1 MNLLARI
8 LSHGFAFA
16 VVASIIIVLMY
27 RGEFSAWELPE
38 FLAINSQPRA
48 TDKAD
53 SGTVDR
59 MVDKAKL
66 PAVSPPASP
75 GSPEEAPAPASAA
88 TAGDE
93 VPSGEGIPAAGGEP
107 DTTPVTDGETA
118 ADIPDVAKPDED
130 SDTGAATDSP
140 QVEADD
146 EPSRNLPVDR
156 DHSAAQMT
164 DDASAT
170 TGDETTDES
179 SSTVEA
185 APATAVEE
193 SAVQPSDDTMATM
206 KDATAGQ
213 AATML
218 EPVPVAVTKEAAP
231 AEVIP
236 SVTEASAPAAV
247 KPPAIEAPAPA
258 AVKPPVME
266 APAPAAVKPPAIEAP
281 AAAAVK
287 PLSMEAPAPAAVK
300 PPVMEAPAPAAVKPP
315 AIEAP
320 APAAVKPP
328 AIEAPAAAEAT
339 SSVDEELAPAAGS
352 IPAAKPLTT
361 APNRNP
367 APATTEKPYEVM
379 AKAREAF
386 WLRDFE
392 LAEQQYRKLTQL
404 EPDNPDGYGELGN
417 MYFSQGKWDES
428 AAAYYQAGTRLLNE
442 GRVQEAR
449 QMVDVIRGLNGAQ
462 ADDLEAQINAVS
474 SSSP

>member
-1 MNLLARI
+1 MMNLLARI

-38 FLAINSQPRA
+38 FLAINGQPRA

-66 PAVSPPASP
+66 PAVTPLASP
-75 GSPEEAPAPASAA
+75 GSTEEAAAPASAA
-88 TAGDE
+88 IAGDE

-107 DTTPVTDGETA
+107 DTDSDTTPVTEGETA
-118 ADIPDVAKPDED
+118 ADIPDVAKPDEG
-130 SDTGAATDSP
+130 SATGHTTDSP
-140 QVEADD
+140 PVEADD
-146 EPSRNLPVDR
+146 EPSMSPPVDR
-156 DHSAAQMT
+156 DDSAAQTT
-164 DDASAT
+164 DDASAQ
-170 TGDETTDES
+170 TGDETTDENGS
-179 SSTVEA
+179 PVAA
-185 APATAVEE
+185 APATAVKE
-193 SAVQPSDDTMATM
+193 SSDGSMVQPSDDTMATM
-206 KDATAGQ
+206 EDAAADQ

-218 EPVPVAVTKEAAP
+218 EPAPVAVTEDAAP

-247 KPPAIEAPAPA
+247 KPP
-258 AVKPPVME
+258 V
-266 APAPAAVKPPAIEAP
+266 
-281 AAAAVK
+281 
-287 PLSMEAPAPAAVK
+287 MEAPAPAAVK
-300 PPVMEAPAPAAVKPP
+300 PPVMEVPAPAAVMPP
-315 AIEAP
+315 VMEAP
-320 APAAVKPP
+320 APA
-328 AIEAPAAAEAT
+328 EAT
-339 SSVDEELAPAAGS
+339 SPVDEELAPAAGS

-361 APNRNP
+361 APNRDP
-367 APATTEKPYEVM
+367 APATSEKPYEVM

-442 GRVQEAR
+442 GLVQEAR

-462 ADDLEAQINAVS
+462 ADDLEVQINAVS

>member
-1 MNLLARI
+1 MMNLLARI

-38 FLAINSQPRA
+38 FLAINGQPRA

-66 PAVSPPASP
+66 PAVSPLASP
-75 GSPEEAPAPASAA
+75 GSPEEAAAPAAAA

-107 DTTPVTDGETA
+107 DTESDTTPVTDGETA
-118 ADIPDVAKPDED
+118 ADIPDVAKPDEG
-130 SDTGAATDSP
+130 SATGAATDSP
-140 QVEADD
+140 PVEADD
-146 EPSRNLPVDR
+146 EPSMSPPVDR
-156 DHSAAQMT
+156 DDSAAQTT
-164 DDASAT
+164 DDASAQ

-179 SSTVEA
+179 GSPVEA
-185 APATAVEE
+185 APLTAVKE
-193 SAVQPSDDTMATM
+193 SSDDSTVQPSDDTMATT
-206 KDATAGQ
+206 KDAAAGQ

-247 KPPAIEAPAPA
+247 KPP
-258 AVKPPVME
+258 V
-266 APAPAAVKPPAIEAP
+266 
-281 AAAAVK
+281 
-287 PLSMEAPAPAAVK
+287 MEAPAPAAVK

-315 AIEAP
+315 VMEAP

-328 AIEAPAAAEAT
+328 VMEAPAPAEVMPPVMEAPAPAEAT

-367 APATTEKPYEVM
+367 APATSEKPYEVM

-442 GRVQEAR
+442 GLVQEAR

-462 ADDLEAQINAVS
+462 ADDLEAQINS
-474 SSSP
+474 SILVITLIVFLNLK

>member
-1 MNLLARI
+1 MMNLLARI

-27 RGEFSAWELPE
+27 RGEFPAWELPE
-38 FLAINSQPRA
+38 FLAINGQPRA

-59 MVDKAKL
+59 MVDEAKL
-66 PAVSPPASP
+66 PAVTPLASP
-75 GSPEEAPAPASAA
+75 GSPEEATAPASAA
-88 TAGDE
+88 TAGE
-93 VPSGEGIPAAGGEP
+93 EAPTGEAIPAAGGEP
-107 DTTPVTDGETA
+107 DAESDTTPLTDGETA
-118 ADIPDVAKPDED
+118 ADIPDVAKPDEG

-140 QVEADD
+140 PVEADD
-146 EPSRNLPVDR
+146 EPSMPPPLDR
-156 DHSAAQMT
+156 DDSAAQTT
-164 DDASAT
+164 DDASAQ

-179 SSTVEA
+179 GSPVEA
-185 APATAVEE
+185 TPATAVEE
-193 SAVQPSDDTMATM
+193 SSDDSTVQLSGDTMATTE
-206 KDATAGQ
+206 DAAADQ

-218 EPVPVAVTKEAAP
+218 EPAPVAVTEEAAP

-247 KPPAIEAPAPA
+247 KPPVMEAPAPA
-258 AVKPPVME
+258 EVIPPVME
-266 APAPAAVKPPAIEAP
+266 APAPA
-281 AAAAVK
+281 
-287 PLSMEAPAPAAVK
+287 
-300 PPVMEAPAPAAVKPP
+300 
-315 AIEAP
+315 
-320 APAAVKPP
+320 
-328 AIEAPAAAEAT
+328 EAT
-339 SSVDEELAPAAGS
+339 TSVDEELAPAAGS

-361 APNRNP
+361 APNRDA
-367 APATTEKPYEVM
+367 APATSETPYEVM

-392 LAEQQYRKLTQL
+392 QAEQQYRKLTQL

-428 AAAYYQAGTRLLNE
+428 ATAYYQAGTRLLNE
-442 GRVQEAR
+442 GLVQEAR